1 MIIEAC
7 HIAQFGKWKDADFS
21 FSSGKNSFLWDN
33 GYGKTSFIYFFKL
46 MFYGVSGDRK
56 QDLEEN
62 ERKALYALSWEHPLE
77 DGSFSVSERSV
88 IAWKEA
94 SG

>member
-21 FSSGKNSFLWDN
+21 FSPGKNSFLWDN

-56 QDLEEN
+56 LTWRKMSVSTICPFR
-62 ERKALYALSWEHPLE
+62 ERALAAGL
-77 DGSFSVSERSV
+77 FSVSERSV
-88 IAWKEA
+88 IVWKEA
-94 SG
+94 SV

>member
-21 FSSGKNSFLWDN
+21 FSPGKNSFLWDN

-62 ERKALYALSWEHPLE
+62 ERKHYMPFQGA
-77 DGSFSVSERSV
+77 SFGGRIIFRIGERSV

>member
-21 FSSGKNSFLWDN
+21 FSPGKNSFLWDN

-46 MFYGVSGDRK
+46 MFYGVSGDR
-56 QDLEEN
+56 
-62 ERKALYALSWEHPLE
+62 
-77 DGSFSVSERSV
+77 
-88 IAWKEA
+88 
-94 SG
+94 